1 MNKWQNKESAGKSGI
16 LPIQREANVHRLLI
30 KLIIDVKDVL
40 NQK

>member
-1 MNKWQNKESAGKSGI
+1 MKTKQGISCI

-30 KLIIDVKDVL
+30 KLIIDGKDVL